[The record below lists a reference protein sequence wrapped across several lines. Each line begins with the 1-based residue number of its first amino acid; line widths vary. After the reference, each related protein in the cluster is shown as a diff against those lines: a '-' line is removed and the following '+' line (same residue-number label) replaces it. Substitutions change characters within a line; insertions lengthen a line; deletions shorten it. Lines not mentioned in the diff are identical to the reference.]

1 MCISAEKLGL
11 KNFLVPPVRKTS
23 NSQPI
28 YYQEHHKVSIAD
40 VPDGRQYGD
49 SLLRPTSAAVSF
61 ATGPGFVPH

>member
-28 YYQEHHKVSIAD
+28 
-40 VPDGRQYGD
+40 
-49 SLLRPTSAAVSF
+49 
-61 ATGPGFVPH
+61 